1 MQVPFKNVFKLI
13 SLGILLMASIWMIDK
28 WVLSV
33 PANKILVV
41 QTPSGEM
48 HVYNKPGWQNQHFG
62 SVIGDYPKFE
72 SVNFDIPEEEKD
84 VLNYDSAWVDNRV
97 GMYGIQ
103 VTFNDNGTA
112 ILFGT
117 VPVEMPTDPQSI
129 LMIQEKHG
137 GWASLQSQIIR
148 KQLTSALSTQI
159 GALMTSREANAEK
172 RSDLVGYLED
182 MVRNG
187 LYQTRVRVE
196 KEVDPITK
204 DTVVIKYAERI
215 PDPNA
220 PGGFKRQAP
229 SEITK
234 YNIRIG
240 TPAINRIVF
249 SNIVKKQLASQQ
261 EMTMAIATSK
271 AEALVA
277 QQNAKT
283 SAAEAEARIAKVQAD
298 LNAKKEEAVIEAQK
312 RMEVAAL
319 DMKAAESLKRKAI
332 LEGEGEAEKK
342 RLLMSA
348 DGALNPKLEAFVE
361 VQKAW
366 ADAWAKN
373 GAAVVPTYISGAGGA
388 SPNGVQ
394 NLMDLKTIM
403 DAKALGLD
411 LSITGK
417 K

>member
-1 MQVPFKNVFKLI
+1 MNKGIFGMVAAGIALLVAIWIGDKL
-13 SLGILLMASIWMIDK
+13 
-28 WVLSV
+28 VLSV
-33 PANKILVV
+33 PADRIYVV

-48 HVYNKPGWQNQHFG
+48 HVYGKPGWEPQYFG
-62 SVIGDYPKFE
+62 DLVGDYPKFE
-72 SVNFDIPEEEKD
+72 SVTFDVPEEDKD
-84 VLNYDSAWVDNRV
+84 ELNYDSAWVENRV
-97 GMYGIQ
+97 GMHGIK

-117 VPVEMPTDPQSI
+117 VPVEMPTDDQTI
-129 LMIQEKHG
+129 KMVQEKHG
-137 GWASLQSQIIR
+137 GWPSLQSQIIR
-148 KQLTSALSTQI
+148 KQLLSAVTQV

-196 KEVDPITK
+196 KEIDPITK

-215 PDPNA
+215 PDPNS
-220 PGGFKRQAP
+220 PGGFKRQAL

-249 SNIVKKQLASQQ
+249 SPIVQSQLLRQQ

-348 DGALNPKLEAFVE
+348 DGALNPKLDAFVE

-373 GAAVVPTYISGAGGA
+373 GASVVPAYISGGSGTTP
-388 SPNGVQ
+388 SGVQ
-394 NLMDLKTIM
+394 NLMDLMTISN
-403 DAKALGLD
+403 AKALGLD
-411 LSITGK
+411 LSIQGK
-417 K
+417 R